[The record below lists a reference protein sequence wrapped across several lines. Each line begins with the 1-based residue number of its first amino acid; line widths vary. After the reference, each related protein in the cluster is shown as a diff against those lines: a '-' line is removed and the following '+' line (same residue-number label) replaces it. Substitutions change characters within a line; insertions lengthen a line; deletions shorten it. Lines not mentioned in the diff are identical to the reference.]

1 MILDDM
7 VYFTLKKTKQ
17 CQIRYLRP
25 FLTSFDDMI
34 SKYGA
39 CLLVGNHFIPD
50 CAFR

>member
-7 VYFTLKKTKQ
+7 VYFNLKKKQ

-25 FLTSFDDMI
+25 FLASFDDMI
-34 SKYGA
+34 CKYGA

-50 CAFR
+50 CACR